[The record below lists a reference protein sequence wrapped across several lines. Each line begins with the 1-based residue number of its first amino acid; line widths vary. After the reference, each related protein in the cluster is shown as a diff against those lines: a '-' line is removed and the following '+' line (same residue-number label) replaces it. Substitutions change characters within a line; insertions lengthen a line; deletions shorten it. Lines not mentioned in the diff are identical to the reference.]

1 MTVRNHWNIN
11 TPFTRTVIV
20 SLYFFVGIGAY
31 MTTSVVKDMITF
43 TAYESANGD
52 YAVNQCLMMERNCA
66 EAISYLEAK

>member
-1 MTVRNHWNIN
+1 MTVRNLWNTT

-20 SLYFFVGIGAY
+20 SMYFFVGICSY
-31 MTTSVVKDMITF
+31 QVTNVVKDMITF

-52 YAVNQCLMMERNCA
+52 YAVNQCLMTERNCA